1 MFRRPRCVHS
11 CILTLSRTVRWI
23 VDNVCVDAEMY
34 ATAVDLKIVVEE
46 VYVVSAEPA
55 NFERRT
61 LDVVVRDVVT
71 FSTSGILALR
81 GGLGLLRPFVEDV
94 RVRTELVQR
103 TSPAAH
109 SSKSIVGVRAANWQ
123 RGHCGVELLVGLEPA
138 QCTTRR
144 APAAIYQLI
153 IIIIIIIIYLHTHH
167 NSAITEEAE

>member
-23 VDNVCVDAEMY
+23 VDNVCVLY

-153 IIIIIIIIYLHTHH
+153 IIIIIIIIIFAHTP
-167 NSAITEEAE
+167 